1 MRGDLPSR
9 PSSGSVTD
17 DIWELLINC
26 WASDPK
32 GRPTVESI
40 TDTLWRLYTAK
51 AATDFDWYGEL
62 DEEVFEEDEED
73 DFESRF

>member
-9 PSSGSVTD
+9 PSSGAVTD
-17 DIWELLINC
+17 DIWGLLINC

-32 GRPTVESI
+32 GRPTVDSI